1 MCWLLRAGLAVVAI
15 AMAAGEGRAQEAC
28 DTRSEFKGETDPAVL
43 GFLADL
49 KGTVAMRG
57 NSVCSG
63 ALVTFK
69 GRNSSARALV
79 LSAGHCADRG
89 SVQIPLREKSMAVLD
104 DGEVLYGA
112 AYQRSLTL
120 DTGKS
125 EEPRTCIE
133 ADQVL
138 YATLTAVD
146 VLLLRLTETYSEIE
160 QRTGVVPFV
169 ISRDSSFSPGLAVRM
184 PSSLWQND
192 RKCRIEATVRKV
204 KEFRWQW
211 GPVMRL
217 RLDPDTCLGPHGAS
231 GAPLI
236 RNDTGE
242 VVGVFGTSGDTTAGP
257 CEINNP
263 CEVKEDG
270 GVVAGVK
277 DQNYVH
283 FVHQFYACLDAS
295 GELDLAQPGCRLP
308 KPQQRE
314 KRKPIG
320 ARARP

>member
-15 AMAAGEGRAQEAC
+15 TMAAGEGRAQEAC

-43 GFLADL
+43 GILADL

-125 EEPRTCIE
+125 EEPRMC
-133 ADQVL
+133 V
-138 YATLTAVD
+138 
-146 VLLLRLTETYSEIE
+146 
-160 QRTGVVPFV
+160 
-169 ISRDSSFSPGLAVRM
+169 
-184 PSSLWQND
+184 
-192 RKCRIEATVRKV
+192 
-204 KEFRWQW
+204 
-211 GPVMRL
+211 
-217 RLDPDTCLGPHGAS
+217 
-231 GAPLI
+231 
-236 RNDTGE
+236 
-242 VVGVFGTSGDTTAGP
+242 
-257 CEINNP
+257 
-263 CEVKEDG
+263 
-270 GVVAGVK
+270 
-277 DQNYVH
+277 
-283 FVHQFYACLDAS
+283 
-295 GELDLAQPGCRLP
+295 
-308 KPQQRE
+308 
-314 KRKPIG
+314 
-320 ARARP
+320 